1 MQVTK
6 KQKAQSLLMRR
17 IRAFTRNRLAM
28 LGSIIVGIMLMLI
41 LLAPLVSSYPPDK
54 PDFAVKNVPPSA
66 QHPLGTD
73 NLGRDIL
80 SRILYGGRMS
90 LLIALIGAVSGA
102 LIGVLFGSIA
112 GYFGGLV
119 DSVLVRISEL
129 FQTFPQLIL
138 VMMLMSFIGQGVGN
152 LILIFSVTG
161 WVGTFRQVRAEF
173 LTLKEETYVEVA
185 RAFGMSRPAIM
196 FKEILPSVSTTIII
210 QITMALPGIIL
221 SEAGLSYLGVGVPSS
236 VPTWGN
242 MLNAAKSLNVIMNYW
257 WMWIT
262 PGLAICLFVLSVNFI
277 GDGLR
282 DVMDPRQQ

>member
-1 MQVTK
+1 MQLTK
-6 KQKAQSLLMRR
+6 PQKAQSLLARR
-17 IRAFTRNRLAM
+17 VRKFARNRLAM
-28 LGSIIVGIMLMLI
+28 LGLIIVAVMLALI
-41 LLAPLVSSYPPDK
+41 LLAPLISPYAPDK
-54 PDFAVKNVPPSA
+54 PDFSAKNAPPSRE
-66 QHPLGTD
+66 HLLGTD
-73 NLGRDIL
+73 NLGRDIF

-90 LLIALIGAVSGA
+90 LLIALIGSVSA
-102 LIGVLFGSIA
+102 AMIGVVLGSIA
-112 GYFGGLV
+112 GYFGGIV

-138 VMMLMSFIGQGVGN
+138 VMMLMSFVGQGVGN

-173 LTLKEETYVEVA
+173 LSLKEETYVEVA
-185 RAFGMSRPAIM
+185 RAFGMSRTAIM

-257 WMWIT
+257 WMWVT
-262 PGLAICLFVLSVNFI
+262 PGVAICLFVLSVNFI

-282 DVMDPRQQ
+282 DVLDPRQQ

>member
-1 MQVTK
+1 MQMTK
-6 KQKAQSLLMRR
+6 KQRTQSLFVRR
-17 IRAFTRNRLAM
+17 MRAFARNRLAM
-28 LGSIIVGIMLMLI
+28 LGSLIVGIMLVLI
-41 LLAPLVSSYPPDK
+41 LFAPLVSPYPPDR
-54 PDFAVKNVPPSA
+54 PDFAVKNTPPSA
-66 QHPLGTD
+66 AHPLGTD
-73 NLGRDIL
+73 NLGRDIF

-90 LLIALIGAVSGA
+90 LLIAAIGSISAA
-102 LIGVLFGSIA
+102 LIGVVLGSAA

-119 DSVLVRISEL
+119 DTVLVRVSEL

-138 VMMLMSFIGQGVGN
+138 VMMLMSFVGQGVGN

-185 RAFGMSRPAIM
+185 RAFGMSRAAIM
-196 FKEILPSVSTTIII
+196 FREILPSVSTTIII

-257 WMWIT
+257 WMWVT